1 MVRLLI
7 IQDPDSLRLLLQPVS
22 KFLTNQV
29 ALVIVDNE
37 TCEHGAGRSDDCQ
50 AGAPTQ
56 PLDCDVYR
64 HVSRRD
70 VTEWVPARVAVAD
83 DGRPYLREDVVCF
96 NVCAS
101 GQLVPEDLAGQSRS
115 IAGHTETIVR
125 ASNVE
130 LDPMTHRVYRRG
142 REIHLGPTEFRLLQ
156 VLLQNPDHVMT
167 REQLLAAVWGSKN
180 DIDERT
186 VDVHVG
192 RLRKALN
199 QRRDRDLIRTVRGV
213 GYAFDAGER
222 PRTST
227 NASPPLDEQR
237 ELKSC

>member
-1 MVRLLI
+1 MTRLLI
-7 IQDPDSLRLLLQPVS
+7 IQDPESLRLLLRPIS
-22 KFLTNQV
+22 KFLTHQV
-29 ALVIVDNE
+29 ALVVVDNDG
-37 TCEHGAGRSDDCQ
+37 CEDGARQDGGSDAGDPTKPFDC
-50 AGAPTQ
+50 T
-56 PLDCDVYR
+56 VYR
-64 HVSRRD
+64 QVAQQRAMKC
-70 VTEWVPARVAVAD
+70 VPARVATAD
-83 DGRPYLREDVVCF
+83 DGSHYLREDVVCF

-227 NASPPLDEQR
+227 NAAPPLDEQR